1 MKKLIFFLIIHF
13 ISFSQNFYNT
23 NNPQLTESS
32 QTLGCIDLDET
43 LIDLI
48 SVFGDISLLDG
59 LLGCEEIIP
68 TLESGILSAF
78 LPFDIPL
85 NCNTDLTPFG
95 YLDVNLSNIC
105 ECSCQKYLTINKS
118 MLIEHKIINTFSII
132 GKKHAQTQLQLQFY
146 EDGSVEKKY
155 FIK

>member
-1 MKKLIFFLIIHF
+1 MKKLILILIIHF

-23 NNPQLTESS
+23 NNLQLTKSS

-48 SVFGDISLLDG
+48 SIFGDISLLDG

-105 ECSCQKYLTINKS
+105 ECSCQKYLTIDKS
-118 MLIEHKIINTFSII
+118 MLIEHKIINTFSIL
-132 GKKHAQTQLQLQFY
+132 GKKHPQAQLQLQFY
-146 EDGSVEKKY
+146 DDGSVEKKY